1 MAALLES
8 MSDQQYKKVDEAFR
22 NNIDKFVGSDAY
34 ACNSRKHRDVWK
46 RGFFEASSRQQVGP
60 KQREP
65 MISFGAAGGAPI
77 ERPLSAV

>member
-34 ACNSRKHRDVWK
+34 DAMRADIEMFGSAAFLK
-46 RGFFEASSRQQVGP
+46 RAQGSKYGRSNASQ
-60 KQREP
+60 
-65 MISFGAAGGAPI
+65 
-77 ERPLSAV
+77 